1 MSAVLAAARRARS
14 AAAGLAGLSSQKR
27 NAALEAVAAGL
38 ERASATIVEA
48 NAHDLAAAQALVQ
61 RGEMSQALF
70 ARLKLSDAK
79 VHDMVAGVRQVAA
92 LPDPVGKVTLATELD
107 EGLRL
112 YRVSCP
118 IGVVGVI
125 FEARPDAL
133 VQIAALCLKSGD
145 AVLLKGGREAER
157 SNRCLF
163 DIVSQA
169 ASGQGIPEGAFALL
183 ESREDVAELLKADGL
198 VDLII
203 PRGSNALVRHIQQ
216 NTTIPVLGHADG
228 ICHIYVDKAADLAKA
243 QRITLDAKLQYPAVC
258 NALETLL
265 VHRDVAPAFLPGLA
279 KDLGAR
285 NVEVRV
291 DKDAVER
298 LALQGV
304 KLASENDWRTEY
316 CDLILSIRVVDSL
329 DDAITH
335 INTYGSRH
343 TDAIVTEDQ
352 SAWQRFFA
360 EVDSAGVF
368 LNASTRFSDG
378 FRYGFGAEVGIST
391 GKLHPRGPVGL
402 EGMVTYKY
410 KLVGDGHIV
419 GDYSGTGARALS
431 HRALDADTTARDK

>member
-1 MSAVLAAARRARS
+1 MSAVIDAARRAR
-14 AAAGLAGLSSQKR
+14 AAAGTLAGLSIEVR
-27 NAALEAVAAGL
+27 NAALEAVAKAI
-38 ERASATIVEA
+38 ERAVAEVVAA
-48 NAHDLAAAQALVQ
+48 NAQDLAAARPLVDK
-61 RGEMSQALF
+61 GEMSEALF
-70 ARLKLSDAK
+70 ARLKLSDNK
-79 VHDMVAGVRQVAA
+79 VRDMIAGVRQVAA
-92 LPDPVGKVTLATELD
+92 LADPLGVVTLARELD

-125 FEARPDAL
+125 FEARPEAL

-145 AVLLKGGREAER
+145 PVLLKGGREAER

-163 DIVSQA
+163 EIVSQA
-169 ASGQGIPEGAFALL
+169 AVSEGFPAGAFALL

-228 ICHIYVDKAADLAKA
+228 ICHVYVDKAADLAKA
-243 QRITLDAKLQYPAVC
+243 HRITLDSKLQYPAVC

-265 VHRDVAPAFLPGLA
+265 VHRDIAPTFLPALV
-279 KDLGAR
+279 KDLADR
-285 NVEVRV
+285 KVEVRA
-291 DKDAVER
+291 DKEAVER
-298 LALQGV
+298 LGLQGV
-304 KLASENDWRTEY
+304 KLATEDDWRTEY

-329 DDAITH
+329 DEAITH

-360 EVDSAGVF
+360 EIDSAGVF

-419 GDYSGTGARALS
+419 ADYAGPNAKPFS
-431 HRALDADTTARDK
+431 HRPM